1 MLEKP
6 NIQDEQ
12 IVDCLCHAYG
22 LDIAQIAFLPLG
34 ADRNT
39 AVYRAVTDDGSPY
52 FVKLRRDDFNEVT
65 VIVPKLLHDQGVTQ
79 VILPIMAQSGALWV
93 FLDEFHLTLY
103 PFVTGKNGYEIPL
116 TDDHWIELGQVLKGV
131 HMAVLPPDLAARIP
145 RERYSAHWRTIVKQF
160 QRQVETMSFDDP
172 VSAALADLL
181 KAQEPTIS
189 TLVRRAERLGEVLQ
203 KQPPQFVLCH
213 ADIHAANLLIE
224 ADSTLH
230 IVDWDTL
237 ILAPKERDLMF
248 VAGAQFGDERA
259 PEQEEAVFYQGYGQT
274 EVDPVALAYYRYQR
288 IVEDIATYSEEIF
301 LTDPNNQDRAEGV
314 RRVSNNFLPG
324 ATIDMAYRT
333 EKSLP
338 PELQGL

>member
-6 NIQDEQ
+6 DIQDEQ
-12 IVDCLCHAYG
+12 IIGCLRDAYG
-22 LDIAQIAFLPLG
+22 LHISEINFLPLG

-39 AVYRAVTDDGSPY
+39 AVYRAVADDGSPY
-52 FVKLRRDDFNEVT
+52 FVKLRRDDFNEVS
-65 VIVPKLLHDQGVTQ
+65 VIIPKLLHDQGVRQ
-79 VILPIMAQSGALWV
+79 VILPILAQSGSLWV
-93 FLDEFHLTLY
+93 LVDGFHLMIY
-103 PFVTGKNGYEIPL
+103 PFVSGRNGYEIPL
-116 TDDHWIELGQVLKGV
+116 TDQHWIELGQVLKGL
-131 HMAVLPPDLAARIP
+131 HTAALPPEIAARIP
-145 RERYSAHWRTIVKQF
+145 RETYSGQWRTIVKQF

-230 IVDWDTL
+230 VVDWDTT

-248 VAGAQFGDERA
+248 VAGAQFGDERT
-259 PEQEEAVFYQGYGQT
+259 PEQEEEIFYEGYGQT
-274 EVDPVALAYYRYQR
+274 EVNAVALAYYRYER

-301 LTDPNNQDRAEGV
+301 LTDPSNQDRAEGV
-314 RRVSNNFLPG
+314 RRVGNNFLPG

>member
-1 MLEKP
+1 MLEQP
-6 NIQDEQ
+6 AIQDAA
-12 IVDCLCHAYG
+12 ITDCLRDQYE
-22 LDIAQIAFLPLG
+22 LNITKLEFLPLG

-39 AVYRAVTDDGSPY
+39 AVYRAVGDDGTNY
-52 FVKLRRDDFNEVT
+52 FVKLRSGNFDEIT
-65 VIVPKLLHDQGVTQ
+65 VAIPKLLHDQGIKQ
-79 VILPIMAQSGALWV
+79 VIAPIVTESGALWALLGD
-93 FLDEFHLTLY
+93 FQMALF
-103 PFVTGKNGYEIPL
+103 PFVVGHNGYEIPL
-116 TDDHWIELGQVLKGV
+116 TDEHWIELGQVLKGL
-131 HMAVLPPDLAARIP
+131 HTAALPPEIAARIP
-145 RERYSAHWRTIVKQF
+145 REPYSGQWRTIVKQF
-160 QRQVETMSFDDP
+160 QAQVETTSFDDP

-230 IVDWDTL
+230 VVDWDTV

-248 VAGAQFGDERA
+248 VAGAQFGDERT
-259 PEQEEAVFYQGYGQT
+259 PEQEEDIFYKGYGQVKT
-274 EVDPVALAYYRYQR
+274 NPVALAYYRYER
-288 IVEDIATYSEEIF
+288 IVEDIASYSEEIF
-301 LTDPNNQDRAEGV
+301 LTDPNNQDRAVGV

-338 PELQGL
+338 PKLQGL